1 MQMNESTYVFKQI
14 GKYALRRLIAVQNL
28 GVLNVSKADVIYRES
43 DRLGAK
49 SLRRKVLWTLVSND
63 EVLEQGGGVKARG
76 GGGATCVLTHQ
87 GSVKTISLR
96 NRNFCSTPWE
106 NFNFLR

>member
-49 SLRRKVLWTLVSND
+49 SLRRKVL
-63 EVLEQGGGVKARG
+63 
-76 GGGATCVLTHQ
+76 
-87 GSVKTISLR
+87 
-96 NRNFCSTPWE
+96 
-106 NFNFLR
+106 

>member
-14 GKYALRRLIAVQNL
+14 GKYALLRLIAVQNL

-63 EVLEQGGGVKARG
+63 EVLEKGGGVKEG

-87 GSVKTISLR
+87 GSVKTTSLR

-106 NFNFLR
+106 NCNFLR

>member
-14 GKYALRRLIAVQNL
+14 GKYALLRLIAVQNL

-63 EVLEQGGGVKARG
+63 EVLEKGGGVKAG
-76 GGGATCVLTHQ
+76 GGGR
-87 GSVKTISLR
+87 SNMR
-96 NRNFCSTPWE
+96 
-106 NFNFLR
+106 FNTSGVC

>member
-14 GKYALRRLIAVQNL
+14 GKYALLRPIAVQNL

-63 EVLEQGGGVKARG
+63 EVLEKGGGVKAG

-87 GSVKTISLR
+87 GSVKTTSLR

-106 NFNFLR
+106 NCNFLR